1 MKTLIIL
8 DKSGSI
14 GLRYALVEGDVSKF
28 NGLVLNKE
36 TQAEKECINFIMEGL
51 KTDKIQFDDTLVN
64 KTWNKVA
71 SIVYYEPIPLKSVI

>member
-14 GLRYALVEGDVSKF
+14 GLRYALVQGDVSKF

-36 TQAEKECINFIMEGL
+36 TESEKECINFIVEAI
-51 KTDKIQFDDTLVN
+51 KTDNIHFDDTLVN
-64 KTWNKVA
+64 KTWDKVA
-71 SIVYYEPIPLKSVI
+71 SIVYYEPIPLKNLI